1 MRKMS
6 YIFFIMLVAASL
18 MSGCAKETLPAAEA
32 NPPSTPAMTQP
43 LEQALKLSDEELV
56 NNYCAGIDL
65 ALADNLLFSQAKDIP
80 SETLY
85 TFFCYITSP
94 SEGSVN
100 IQEQWYNKTDDKYHV
115 PIADIEAVL
124 DRYFDGY
131 HFDPAQLI
139 PYFAEASPPQHD
151 VYQPQTKEIVIGGL
165 GGFGGERFPK
175 LAAKE
180 HLSDDTLKLT
190 VDYYDDQY
198 TEVFYTKAYTIRFT
212 EEGYQY
218 LSIQK
223 VE

>member
-6 YIFFIMLVAASL
+6 YVFFIMLVAASL
-18 MSGCAKETLPAAEA
+18 MSGCAKEALPAAEA
-32 NPPSTPAMTQP
+32 NLPSAPAMTQP

-56 NNYCAGIDL
+56 NKYCAGIDL
-65 ALADNLLFSQAKDIP
+65 VLKDLLFSQAKDIP
-80 SETLY
+80 TEDLY
-85 TFFCYITSP
+85 TFFCYITNP
-94 SEGSVN
+94 RKEN
-100 IQEQWYNKTDDKYHV
+100 IQEQWYNQAEDNFHV

-124 DRYFDGY
+124 DRYFVGC

-139 PYFAEASPPQHD
+139 PYFAEASPPQRD
-151 VYQPQTKEIVIGGL
+151 VYRPETKEIVVGGL
-165 GGFGGERFPK
+165 GGFGGGRFPK

-180 HLSDDTLKLT
+180 QLSDDTLKLT

>member
-1 MRKMS
+1 MRKIS
-6 YIFFIMLVAASL
+6 YALFIMLVAASL
-18 MSGCAKETLPAAEA
+18 MSGCAKEALPSAEA
-32 NPPSTPAMTQP
+32 NLPSTPAMTQP
-43 LEQALKLSDEELV
+43 LEQALKLSDEELA
-56 NNYCAGIDL
+56 NKYCSTIDL
-65 ALADNLLFSQAKDIP
+65 VLKDLLFSQAKDIP
-80 SETLY
+80 TETLY
-85 TFFCYITSP
+85 TFFCYITGSGGY
-94 SEGSVN
+94 SEN
-100 IQEQWYNKTDDKYHV
+100 IQQQWYNQAEDNFHV

-124 DRYFDGY
+124 DRYFDGC

-139 PYFAEASPPQHD
+139 PYFAEASPPQRD
-151 VYQPQTKEIVIGGL
+151 VYRPETKEIVVGGL
-165 GGFGGERFPK
+165 GGFGGGRFPK

-180 HLSDDTLKLT
+180 QLSDDTLKLT